1 MKKKK
6 RPVSAR
12 RTKVAKAAKVSLGDK
27 NEYLGVRLRHGRM
40 TMGLRL
46 RDLAEKAE
54 CSESM
59 ISKIENGRAVPSLN
73 ILYRIAEALE
83 LTVGQLFEKPT
94 EPSGLLSRAGE
105 RPIVKIDPLRSG
117 PGLTLERLIPYHKSR
132 LLHGSIHNIAPGGGS
147 DGLITHEGEE
157 VAYVLQG
164 KV

>member
-59 ISKIENGRAVPSLN
+59 ISKIENGPAGATPWSLD
-73 ILYRIAEALE
+73 RKS
-83 LTVGQLFEKPT
+83 T
-94 EPSGLLSRAGE
+94 
-105 RPIVKIDPLRSG
+105 
-117 PGLTLERLIPYHKSR
+117 RLNSSHQIISYSVFSLKKKKHTISY
-132 LLHGSIHNIAPGGGS
+132 
-147 DGLITHEGEE
+147 ITH
-157 VAYVLQG
+157 
-164 KV
+164 